1 MSNQLYDSSIFQE
14 IKKQQQELTSYRRRI
29 HSQPEIDFETS
40 NTVQAI
46 KEFLN
51 AKNIFSVDTEVSRG
65 DRKSVV

>member
-51 AKNIFSVDTEVSRG
+51 AKIFSLLILKYLGEVLSPL
-65 DRKSVV
+65 